1 MAKSGELILNIFIA
15 IVLIVGGIASTIV
28 ALYPRWTSEDLYDS
42 GGDINVTQNP
52 QPYVAV
58 DSKTVILIFCL
69 LFY

>member
-28 ALYPRWTSEDLYDS
+28 ALYPRWSNEDLYDS
-42 GGDINVTQNP
+42 GDVNVTQNP

-58 DSKTVILIFCL
+58 DSNYIIHPSLAL
-69 LFY
+69 SEQ